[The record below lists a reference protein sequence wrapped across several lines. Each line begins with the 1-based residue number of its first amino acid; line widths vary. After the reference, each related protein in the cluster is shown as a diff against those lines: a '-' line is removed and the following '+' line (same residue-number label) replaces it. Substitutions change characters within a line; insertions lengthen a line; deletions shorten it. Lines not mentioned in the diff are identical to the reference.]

1 MHLRLVH
8 CGSALLPLPPVV
20 RPALY
25 SASVA
30 LHPLAQQFSDVAEV
44 YDRGRPGY
52 PPEVVEIAAR
62 ELQLSPG
69 DRVADLGA
77 GTGKLTATL
86 VAAGL
91 DVVAVEPL
99 DGMRARLSAAFP
111 AVEAVAATAEALP
124 FADGSLAAVFSAD
137 AFHWF
142 DADPTVA
149 ELHRVLRPRGG
160 VALLWHL
167 PGWESDPPAWWAQL
181 RDLLD
186 SLRGGHPGFTGEQ
199 GREAFAKHGGFEPFR
214 YESVLSTF
222 PTDREGV
229 LAYVQSISYVAG
241 HPERDRV
248 LDEVCTIIRD
258 VEPHDSPV
266 RTFVWLT
273 RKLD

>member
-25 SASVA
+25 SACVA
-30 LHPLAQQFSDVAEV
+30 LHPLAQQFSEVAEV

-52 PPEVVEIAAR
+52 PPEAVAIAAR
-62 ELQLSPG
+62 ELGLASA

-77 GTGKLTATL
+77 GTGKLTETL
-86 VAAGL
+86 LGAGL
-91 DVVAVEPL
+91 EVVAVEPL

-111 AVEAVAATAEALP
+111 AVEAVAATAEVLP
-124 FADGSLAAVFSAD
+124 FADGSIAAVFSAD

-142 DADPTVA
+142 DAEAAAA
-149 ELHRVLRPRGG
+149 EIHRVLRPRGG

-167 PGWESDPPAWWAQL
+167 PGWESDAPAWWQRL

-186 SLRGGHPGFTGEQ
+186 SLRAGHPGFVGEQ
-199 GREAFAKHGGFEPFR
+199 GREAFAAHGGFEPFTHR
-214 YESVLSTF
+214 DVVSTF
-222 PTDREGV
+222 ATDREGV

-248 LDEVCTIIRD
+248 LDEVRAIVRD
-258 VEPHDSPV
+258 VEPHASPV

-273 RKLD
+273 RRN

>member
-25 SASVA
+25 SALVA
-30 LHPLAQQFSDVAEV
+30 LHPLAQQFADVAEV

-52 PPEVVEIAAR
+52 PPEAVAIAAR
-62 ELQLSPG
+62 ELELSPG

-86 VAAGL
+86 MGAGL

-99 DGMRARLSAAFP
+99 DGMRARLSATFP
-111 AVEAVAATAEALP
+111 DIEAVAATAEELP
-124 FADGSLAAVFSAD
+124 FGDGSLAAVFSAD

-142 DADPTVA
+142 DADATAA

-167 PGWESDPPAWWAQL
+167 PGWESDPPAWWRQL

-186 SLRGGHPGFTGEQ
+186 SLRAGHPGFTGEQ
-199 GREAFAKHGGFEPFR
+199 GREAFAKHGGFEPFTHH
-214 YESVLSTF
+214 SVVSSF
-222 PTDREGV
+222 ATDREGV
-229 LAYVQSISYVAG
+229 RAFVQSISYVAG
-241 HPERDRV
+241 HPERDSV
-248 LDEVCTIIRD
+248 LDEVRAITRD

-266 RTFVWLT
+266 HTFVWLT

>member
-1 MHLRLVH
+1 M
-8 CGSALLPLPPVV
+8 
-20 RPALY
+20 
-25 SASVA
+25 A
-30 LHPLAQQFSDVAEV
+30 LHPLAQQFADVAEV

-52 PPEVVEIAAR
+52 PAEAVAIAAR
-62 ELQLSPG
+62 AFELEPRA
-69 DRVADLGA
+69 RVADLGA
-77 GTGKLTATL
+77 GTGKLTARL
-86 VAAGL
+86 VEAGL

-99 DGMRARLSAAFP
+99 EAMAARITD
-111 AVEAVAATAEALP
+111 VEVVTATAEQLP

-142 DADPTVA
+142 DAEATAA

-167 PGWESDPPAWWAQL
+167 PGWESDPPAWWQRL

-186 SLRGGHPGFTGEQ
+186 SLRAGHPGFVGEQ
-199 GREAFAKHGGFEPFR
+199 GREAFAQHGGFEPFT

-222 PTDREGV
+222 ATDREGV
-229 LAYVQSISYVAG
+229 LAYVQSISYVAA

-248 LDEVCTIIRD
+248 LDEVRTIIRD

-273 RKLD
+273 RCN

>member
-52 PPEVVEIAAR
+52 PPEAVQIAAR
-62 ELQLSPG
+62 ELRLSPR

-160 VALLWHL
+160 V
-167 PGWESDPPAWWAQL
+167 
-181 RDLLD
+181 
-186 SLRGGHPGFTGEQ
+186 
-199 GREAFAKHGGFEPFR
+199 
-214 YESVLSTF
+214 
-222 PTDREGV
+222 
-229 LAYVQSISYVAG
+229 
-241 HPERDRV
+241 
-248 LDEVCTIIRD
+248 
-258 VEPHDSPV
+258 
-266 RTFVWLT
+266 
-273 RKLD
+273 